1 MAKVETKK
9 ISDLLPD
16 PNNVNRHTQ
25 KGHGLVENSIRRRGV
40 GRGILAAGKNTEN
53 PVIMAGNLT
62 HEKARDAGIE
72 EVIFVHTTGN
82 QLVVT
87 VRDDLDPTSPEA
99 IALGIE
105 DNESGKLSYNPD
117 IDLLAAMSA
126 GDNGVLS
133 KLKEDDKIFG
143 DMLAAMIPQ
152 VDNNYSRKIEAPIYT
167 PKGDKPAISDMIDE
181 TRTKEL
187 YAEIEAADI
196 PEEEKQFLRI
206 AANRHTVLNFKR
218 IAEYYAHS
226 PAHVQRLMENSAL
239 VIIDFQRAIELGYVK
254 LSEEIAAQYLKD
266 YPDAG

>member
-40 GRGILAAGKNTEN
+40 GRGILAAGKNTEK

-62 HEKARDAGIE
+62 HEKARDAGID
-72 EVIFVHTTGN
+72 EVVFVHTTGN

-133 KLKEDDKIFG
+133 RLKRDDKILA
-143 DMLAAMIPQ
+143 DMLEGMGGHIPSLDELAERYGETGERDFYPIVRCQ
-152 VDNNYSRKIEAPIYT
+152 VSPETFTKYNALMAQMQGADDAEKFDALISR
-167 PKGDKPAISDMIDE
+167 G
-181 TRTKEL
+181 
-187 YAEIEAADI
+187 
-196 PEEEKQFLRI
+196 
-206 AANRHTVLNFKR
+206 
-218 IAEYYAHS
+218 
-226 PAHVQRLMENSAL
+226 
-239 VIIDFQRAIELGYVK
+239 G
-254 LSEEIAAQYLKD
+254 
-266 YPDAG
+266 